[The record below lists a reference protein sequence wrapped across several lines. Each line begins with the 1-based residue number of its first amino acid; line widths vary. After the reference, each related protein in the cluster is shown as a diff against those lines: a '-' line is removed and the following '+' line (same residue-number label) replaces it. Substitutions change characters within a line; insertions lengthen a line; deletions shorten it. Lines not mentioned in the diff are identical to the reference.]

1 MMITKYEFRGEKDGI
16 SLLILA
22 AVHGNETAGTQAC
35 FRIIDEFNRGALRLT
50 GGHLTL
56 VPVCNPEAYRKD
68 VRSIDE
74 NLNRVIK
81 MHDNPQSYEQRL
93 ANEICPLIRS
103 HRFTLDLHS
112 THCVGDVPFA
122 FCDYPDDYN
131 RKVIEALPVDYV
143 LEGWP
148 EIYGRQAQIQDFSTE
163 QCAHVYGNTATTLEC
178 GYHKEPK
185 AAELA
190 YRAIIGALAAFD
202 MVDLSKPAAHEKTH
216 IQMKSFVLK
225 PGKESCAGTIN
236 IWILW
241 LKERKSPFMTA
252 GSFCMLRKM
261 VLFCCLICRLR
272 LIRSGIIWGRQKK
285 RPKMRPLYL

>member
-81 MHDNPQSYEQRL
+81 MHDIPQSYEQRL

-190 YRAIIGALAAFD
+190 YRAIIGALTAFD
-202 MVDLSKPAAHEKTH
+202 MVDLSKPAVHEKTH

-225 PGKESCAGTIN
+225 TGEGKLCRNYKHLDPLVKGEKIAVYDSGEFLYAPEDGFILLPNLQAPVNTEWYYLGT
-236 IWILW
+236 
-241 LKERKSPFMTA
+241 A
-252 GSFCMLRKM
+252 
-261 VLFCCLICRLR
+261 
-272 LIRSGIIWGRQKK
+272 KK
-285 RPKMRPLYL
+285 AA

>member
-16 SLLILA
+16 GLLILA

-131 RKVIEALPVDYV
+131 RKGIEALP
-143 LEGWP
+143 GITCWRA
-148 EIYGRQAQIQDFSTE
+148 GRRYMAGRRRFRIFLPSSVRMFTE
-163 QCAHVYGNTATTLEC
+163 TRQRLWNAVTIRNRKRRNL
-178 GYHKEPK
+178 
-185 AAELA
+185 L
-190 YRAIIGALAAFD
+190 IGQSSA
-202 MVDLSKPAAHEKTH
+202 
-216 IQMKSFVLK
+216 
-225 PGKESCAGTIN
+225 
-236 IWILW
+236 LW
-241 LKERKSPFMTA
+241 L
-252 GSFCMLRKM
+252 L
-261 VLFCCLICRLR
+261 LIWLICPSRRL
-272 LIRSGIIWGRQKK
+272 
-285 RPKMRPLYL
+285 MRKHIFR

>member
-190 YRAIIGALAAFD
+190 YRAIIGALTAFD

-225 PGKESCAGTIN
+225 IGEGKLCRNYKHLDPLVKGEKIAVYDSGEFLYAPEDGFILLPNLQAPVNTEWYYLGTAKKSG
-236 IWILW
+236 
-241 LKERKSPFMTA
+241 LK
-252 GSFCMLRKM
+252 
-261 VLFCCLICRLR
+261 
-272 LIRSGIIWGRQKK
+272 
-285 RPKMRPLYL
+285 

>member
-163 QCAHVYGNTATTLEC
+163 QCAHVYGNTATPLEC

-225 PGKESCAGTIN
+225 TGEGKLCRNYKHLDPLVKGEKIAVYDSGEFLYAPEDGFILLPNLQAPVNTEWYYLGT
-236 IWILW
+236 
-241 LKERKSPFMTA
+241 A
-252 GSFCMLRKM
+252 
-261 VLFCCLICRLR
+261 
-272 LIRSGIIWGRQKK
+272 KK
-285 RPKMRPLYL
+285 AA

>member
-35 FRIIDEFNRGALRLT
+35 FRIIDEFNSGALRLT

-202 MVDLSKPAAHEKTH
+202 MVDLSKPAAHEKTY

-225 PGKESCAGTIN
+225 TGEGKLCRNYKHLDPLVKGEKIAVYDSGEFLYASEDGFILLPNLQAPVNTEWYYLGT
-236 IWILW
+236 
-241 LKERKSPFMTA
+241 A
-252 GSFCMLRKM
+252 
-261 VLFCCLICRLR
+261 
-272 LIRSGIIWGRQKK
+272 KK
-285 RPKMRPLYL
+285 AA

>member
-81 MHDNPQSYEQRL
+81 MHDIPQSYEQRL

-190 YRAIIGALAAFD
+190 YRAIIGALTAFD

-225 PGKESCAGTIN
+225 TGEGK
-236 IWILW
+236 L
-241 LKERKSPFMTA
+241 
-252 GSFCMLRKM
+252 
-261 VLFCCLICRLR
+261 CRLPPR
-272 LIRSGIIWGRQKK
+272 RYIKGRWPSENRS
-285 RPKMRPLYL
+285 L

>member
-1 MMITKYEFRGEKDGI
+1 MITKYEFRGEKDGI

-22 AVHGNETAGTQAC
+22 AVHGNETAGTKAC
-35 FRIIDEFNRGALRLT
+35 RRVIDAFNCGELRLAR
-50 GGHLTL
+50 GHLTL

-68 VRSIDE
+68 IRSIDE

-81 MHDNPQSYEQRL
+81 MHDNPQTYEQKL
-93 ANEICPLIRS
+93 ANEICPLIQS

-190 YRAIIGALAAFD
+190 YQAIINTLAAFE
-202 MVDLSKPAAHEKTH
+202 MIDLPKPAIHPKTH
-216 IQMKSFVLK
+216 IQMKSYVLK
-225 PGKESCAGTIN
+225 SGEGKLCHSYKHLDPIAKGEKLAVYDDGEALYAPEDGF
-236 IWILW
+236 ILLPNLQASVNSEW
-241 LKERKSPFMTA
+241 YYL
-252 GSFCMLRKM
+252 GS
-261 VLFCCLICRLR
+261 V
-272 LIRSGIIWGRQKK
+272 KK
-285 RPKMRPLYL
+285 AA

>member
-81 MHDNPQSYEQRL
+81 MHDIPQSYEQRL

-190 YRAIIGALAAFD
+190 YRAIIGALTAFD

-216 IQMKSFVLK
+216 ILMKSFVLK
-225 PGKESCAGTIN
+225 TGEGKLCRNYKHLDPLVKGEKIAVYDSGEFLYAPEDGFILLPNLQAPVNTEWYYLGT
-236 IWILW
+236 
-241 LKERKSPFMTA
+241 A
-252 GSFCMLRKM
+252 
-261 VLFCCLICRLR
+261 
-272 LIRSGIIWGRQKK
+272 KK
-285 RPKMRPLYL
+285 AA

>member
-225 PGKESCAGTIN
+225 
-236 IWILW
+236 
-241 LKERKSPFMTA
+241 
-252 GSFCMLRKM
+252 
-261 VLFCCLICRLR
+261 
-272 LIRSGIIWGRQKK
+272 
-285 RPKMRPLYL
+285 Y

>member
-148 EIYGRQAQIQDFSTE
+148 EIYGRQAQIQDFLPSNVRMFTE
-163 QCAHVYGNTATTLEC
+163 TRQRLWNAVTIRNRKRRNL
-178 GYHKEPK
+178 
-185 AAELA
+185 L
-190 YRAIIGALAAFD
+190 IGQSSA
-202 MVDLSKPAAHEKTH
+202 
-216 IQMKSFVLK
+216 
-225 PGKESCAGTIN
+225 
-236 IWILW
+236 LW
-241 LKERKSPFMTA
+241 L
-252 GSFCMLRKM
+252 L
-261 VLFCCLICRLR
+261 LIWLICPSRRL
-272 LIRSGIIWGRQKK
+272 
-285 RPKMRPLYL
+285 MRKHIFR

>member
-1 MMITKYEFRGEKDGI
+1 M
-16 SLLILA
+16 
-22 AVHGNETAGTQAC
+22 
-35 FRIIDEFNRGALRLT
+35 
-50 GGHLTL
+50 

-190 YRAIIGALAAFD
+190 YRAIIGTLTAFD

-225 PGKESCAGTIN
+225 TGEGKLCRNYKHLDPLVKGEKIAVYDSGEFLYAPEDGFILLPNLQAPVNTEWYYLGTAKKSG
-236 IWILW
+236 
-241 LKERKSPFMTA
+241 LK
-252 GSFCMLRKM
+252 
-261 VLFCCLICRLR
+261 
-272 LIRSGIIWGRQKK
+272 
-285 RPKMRPLYL
+285 

>member
-81 MHDNPQSYEQRL
+81 MHDIPQSYEQRL

-190 YRAIIGALAAFD
+190 YRAIIGALTAFD

-216 IQMKSFVLK
+216 IQMESFVLK
-225 PGKESCAGTIN
+225 TGEGKLCRNYKHLDPLVKGEKIAVYDSGEFLYAPEDGFILLPNLQAPVNTEWYYLGT
-236 IWILW
+236 
-241 LKERKSPFMTA
+241 A
-252 GSFCMLRKM
+252 
-261 VLFCCLICRLR
+261 
-272 LIRSGIIWGRQKK
+272 KK
-285 RPKMRPLYL
+285 AA

>member
-35 FRIIDEFNRGALRLT
+35 FRIIDEFNRGGLRLT

-68 VRSIDE
+68 VRCIDE

-202 MVDLSKPAAHEKTH
+202 MVDLSKPAAHEKTY

-225 PGKESCAGTIN
+225 TGEGKLCRNYKHLDPLVKGEKIAVYDSGEFLYAPEDGFILLPNLQAPVNTEWYYLGT
-236 IWILW
+236 
-241 LKERKSPFMTA
+241 A
-252 GSFCMLRKM
+252 
-261 VLFCCLICRLR
+261 
-272 LIRSGIIWGRQKK
+272 KK
-285 RPKMRPLYL
+285 AA

>member
-50 GGHLTL
+50 CGHLTL

-131 RKVIEALPVDYV
+131 RKVIETLPVDYV

-225 PGKESCAGTIN
+225 TGEGKLCRNYKHLDPLVKGEKIAVYDSGEFLYAPEDGFILLPNLQAPVNTEWYYLGTAKKSG
-236 IWILW
+236 
-241 LKERKSPFMTA
+241 LK
-252 GSFCMLRKM
+252 
-261 VLFCCLICRLR
+261 
-272 LIRSGIIWGRQKK
+272 
-285 RPKMRPLYL
+285 

>member
-81 MHDNPQSYEQRL
+81 MHDIPQSYEQRL

-190 YRAIIGALAAFD
+190 YRAIIGASTNTGNGTSE
-202 MVDLSKPAAHEKTH
+202 VT
-216 IQMKSFVLK
+216 LK
-225 PGKESCAGTIN
+225 I
-236 IWILW
+236 
-241 LKERKSPFMTA
+241 
-252 GSFCMLRKM
+252 
-261 VLFCCLICRLR
+261 
-272 LIRSGIIWGRQKK
+272 
-285 RPKMRPLYL
+285 

>member
-1 MMITKYEFRGEKDGI
+1 MP
-16 SLLILA
+16 SS
-22 AVHGNETAGTQAC
+22 
-35 FRIIDEFNRGALRLT
+35 EFNRGALRLT

-190 YRAIIGALAAFD
+190 YRAIIGTLTAFD

-225 PGKESCAGTIN
+225 TGEGKLCRNYKHLDPLVKGEKIAVYDSGEFLYAPEDGFILLPNLQAPVNTEWYYLGTAKKSG
-236 IWILW
+236 
-241 LKERKSPFMTA
+241 LK
-252 GSFCMLRKM
+252 
-261 VLFCCLICRLR
+261 
-272 LIRSGIIWGRQKK
+272 
-285 RPKMRPLYL
+285 

>member
-190 YRAIIGALAAFD
+190 YRAIIGALTAFD
-202 MVDLSKPAAHEKTH
+202 MVDLSKPAAHEKTY

-225 PGKESCAGTIN
+225 TGEGKLCRNYKHLDPLVKGEKIAVYDSGEFLYAPEDGFILLPNLQAPVNTEWYYLGT
-236 IWILW
+236 
-241 LKERKSPFMTA
+241 A
-252 GSFCMLRKM
+252 
-261 VLFCCLICRLR
+261 
-272 LIRSGIIWGRQKK
+272 KK
-285 RPKMRPLYL
+285 AA

>member
-68 VRSIDE
+68 VRCIDE

-225 PGKESCAGTIN
+225 TGEGKLCRNYKHLDPLVKGEKIAVYDSDF
-236 IWILW
+236 LEV
-241 LKERKSPFMTA
+241 KENQTRAF
-252 GSFCMLRKM
+252 
-261 VLFCCLICRLR
+261 
-272 LIRSGIIWGRQKK
+272 
-285 RPKMRPLYL
+285 